1 MRLIDA
7 DALISTIVSVESEI
21 AKKTPYEEHL
31 FSVMAK
37 RQHEIIDI
45 IADAPTIDA
54 VEVVRQATGHWNEDD
69 DGIWCSNCET
79 FLYFDENLKRGEKF
93 FDYCPDCGARMDEH
107 NG

>member
-7 DALISTIVSVESEI
+7 DELISTIVSVESEI
-21 AKKTPYEEHL
+21 AKRTPYEEHL

-54 VEVVRQATGHWNEDD
+54 VEVVRCKDCKNWHEWENGAGSCNRSGNDWNWFGVDATDY
-69 DGIWCSNCET
+69 CS
-79 FLYFDENLKRGEKF
+79 FGEK
-93 FDYCPDCGARMDEH
+93 R
-107 NG
+107 